1 MFPLSAAFN
10 LHNAKAFVGR
20 GGELAVLRA
29 AVAAPPAAVL
39 VLGEGGVGKTRL
51 VAEALTTTGLP
62 PRRVI
67 VAHCD
72 DLREPLPL
80 GPLLDGLRRHS
91 PSLPDGL
98 DPSIGVFAPYLPAL
112 AGFPVPPALND
123 PRAERARLLRAMA
136 SVLAAL
142 APVVV
147 ALEDLHMADPVTLE
161 FVAYLAAHPVPGLTV
176 LMTAREPM
184 AVPAA
189 VLRLAPLSPHEVGSL
204 AEALLRRDVL
214 PPVFVTQLF
223 ERTAG
228 VPFLVEEVV
237 RSLVERHE
245 IERIDQRPDL
255 LGDVL
260 GDVAVPALLRDVL
273 LWRMR
278 PLDEA
283 TRDILGAAAVLG
295 MVAEART
302 LAVVLGVPVGE
313 VEPALRRA
321 ADAGLLHA
329 GTQPPRFRHTLAR
342 QVVYELVPEVARR
355 MLHLHC
361 ARVLERQV
369 PRPVAQLAHHYRLAG
384 SAADHVRNAEAAAD
398 LATARGDDATAARFL
413 LATMDHPELPR
424 RQRAR
429 LAGKLGRSAV
439 EGVTQAEAI
448 PVLRRILGDRKL
460 PPGARGELGL
470 ALGRMLR
477 QQGEAAAGYEE
488 IERAVPYLTHH
499 GRRARALAILSA
511 PDTVLGR
518 HAEDHLRYC
527 AAAFDAA
534 ERSGDP
540 SAMLSVEIAELSLR
554 LELDEPGAWPA
565 VRAALTDERFAA
577 HPRDHLRACLN
588 WAQGALHTG
597 RHDRAAQLLTVARGL
612 PAAAEYERIRPV
624 VELTEHA
631 LDLATGHLDGLEE
644 RILAFLA
651 RPDRL
656 PLTIL
661 DARLYLGRLRAR
673 TGRPAEAESDLRA
686 VIADAAR
693 VGAAWPLIPAHTALA
708 ELLGDPAHARTALD
722 LAERKGLPA
731 WGRSAASL
739 LAHLAGAAG

>member
-1 MFPLSAAFN
+1 MFQLSAAFN
-10 LHNAKAFVGR
+10 LHSAKAFVGR
-20 GGELAVLRA
+20 DGELAVLRA
-29 AVAAPPAAVL
+29 ALSAPPSAVL

-51 VAEALTTTGLP
+51 VAEALSAAPG
-62 PRRVI
+62 RVI

-80 GPLLDGLRRHS
+80 GPILDGLRLCS
-91 PSLPDGL
+91 PALPGL
-98 DPSIGVFAPYLPAL
+98 DPAVAVFAPYLPAL
-112 AGFPVPPALND
+112 AALSPPPPLDD
-123 PRAERARLLRAMA
+123 PRAERARLLGAMA
-136 SVLAAL
+136 ALLGAL

-147 ALEDLHMADPVTLE
+147 ALEDLQMADPATLE
-161 FVAYLAAHPVPGLTV
+161 FVTWLATHPVPGLTV
-176 LMTAREPM
+176 VMTSREPV
-184 AVPAA
+184 AVPAR
-189 VLRLAPLSPHEVGSL
+189 VVRLAPLSPAEVGSL
-204 AEALLRRDVL
+204 AGTLLRRDVL
-214 PPVFVTQLF
+214 PPVFVEQLF

-245 IERIDQRPDL
+245 IDRIDQRPDL

-278 PLDEA
+278 PLDEP
-283 TRDILGAAAVLG
+283 TRDVLGAAAVHG
-295 MVAEART
+295 VVAEAHA
-302 LAVVLGVPVGE
+302 LAELLSLPVGQ
-313 VEPALRRA
+313 VEEALRDA
-321 ADAGLLHA
+321 AGAGLLHPVDD
-329 GTQPPRFRHTLAR
+329 GPPRFRHTLAR
-342 QVVYELVPEVARR
+342 QVVYELLPELERR
-355 MLHLHC
+355 MLHLRC
-361 ARVLERQV
+361 ARVLERQA

-384 SAADHVRNAEAAAD
+384 NPADHVRNAEAAAD

-448 PVLRRILGDRKL
+448 PVLRRILTDRGL
-460 PPGARGELGL
+460 PPGARGDLGL

-477 QQGEAAAGYEE
+477 QQGEASAGYEE
-488 IERAVPYLTHH
+488 IERAVPHLKQH

-511 PDTVLGR
+511 PDTVLDR
-518 HAEDHLRYC
+518 HVDEHLRYC
-527 AAAFDAA
+527 AAALQAA
-534 ERSGDP
+534 RQSGDP
-540 SAMLSVEIAELSLR
+540 SALLSVEIAQLSLR

-565 VRAALTDERFAA
+565 VRRALDDPRFAD

-597 RHDRAAQLLTVARGL
+597 RDGRAAQLLAIARGL

-624 VELTEHA
+624 AELTEHA
-631 LDLATGHLDGLEE
+631 LDLATGRLDGLED
-644 RILAFLA
+644 RLLAFLA

-656 PLTIL
+656 PLTML

-673 TGRPAEAESDLRA
+673 LGRAGEAESDLRS
-686 VIADAAR
+686 VIADAER

-708 ELLGDPAHARTALD
+708 AVLGDPAPARTAIA
-722 LAERKGLPA
+722 LAGRKGLPA
-731 WGRSAASL
+731 WGRSAAAVIER
-739 LAHLAGAAG
+739 LA